1 MISKEELSEKLK
13 TIIESYIPEEEMPE
27 KFSLDMNLTEELGI
41 NSMHVIDIIIDIENE
56 FDIMISDEELQ
67 NMTTGANVIET
78 ILNKLKEKEEG

>member
-13 TIIESYIPEEEMPE
+13 TIIESYIPEEDMPDE
-27 KFSLDMNLTEELGI
+27 FSLDMDLTNELGI

-67 NMTTGANVIET
+67 TMTTGASVIET
-78 ILNKLKEKEEG
+78 ILKKLEEK

>member
-13 TIIESYIPEEEMPE
+13 TIIESYIPEEEMPDE
-27 KFSLDMNLTEELGI
+27 FSLDMNLTEELGI